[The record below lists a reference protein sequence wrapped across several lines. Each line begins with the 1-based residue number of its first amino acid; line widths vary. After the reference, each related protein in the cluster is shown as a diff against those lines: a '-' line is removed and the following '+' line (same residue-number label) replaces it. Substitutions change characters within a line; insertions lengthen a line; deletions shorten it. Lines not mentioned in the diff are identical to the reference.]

1 MQVWCHNSLR
11 VSLPWSKS
19 AKASLCR
26 DIPLNSSVS
35 YKLCSSLSLLVIQW
49 SLSIS
54 INWMIATNSDSNSD
68 LRNMGESCCEY
79 LSSRTNLDDDAQ
91 GNYQTASK
99 RQMPSYFKPYLQFL
113 EWEGLLCWFETALRR
128 RLDFITTS
136 GWFVISLSRLF
147 ISLRIGGV
155 VGDAKLS

>member
-19 AKASLCR
+19 AKALLCR
-26 DIPLNSSVS
+26 DIPLKSLLS
-35 YKLCSSLSLLVIQW
+35 YKLCSSLSVLVLV
-49 SLSIS
+49 LSIS
-54 INWMIATNSDSNSD
+54 INRTIATNSDSNSD
-68 LRNMGESCCEY
+68 FRHMGESWCQN